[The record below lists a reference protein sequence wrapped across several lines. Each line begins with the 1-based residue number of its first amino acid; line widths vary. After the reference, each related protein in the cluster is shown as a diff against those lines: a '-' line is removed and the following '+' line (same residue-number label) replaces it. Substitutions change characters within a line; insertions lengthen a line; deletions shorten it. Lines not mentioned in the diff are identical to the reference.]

1 MNPLQIIVCA
11 KQVPDPE
18 GPADAFEVNPEE
30 KKVIPVGIPPVINPY
45 DENALELALRIK
57 ERYGAVI
64 TVISMGQSLA
74 QPILRKVLAA
84 GADNLILL
92 VDPLFQD
99 LTNQSIA
106 YVLYKAIKKIVFYD
120 LILTGRQAS
129 DWDFGV
135 TGIFIGEMLQI
146 PVIHLAQKIEIERDH
161 VLVEKLCDNGYQ
173 VLKAPIPVLVTV
185 SSESGEL
192 RYVSVQA
199 LRAVSKKPVVIYTAK
214 DLELDEREL
223 MTWQIFNLNKFNEK
237 RECFFVKGETLGEK
251 GENLALKLKQDGVI

>member
-1 MNPLQIIVCA
+1 VNPLQIIVCA

-18 GPADAFEVNPEE
+18 GPADAFEVNPEG

-57 ERYGAVI
+57 EQYGAVVTI
-64 TVISMGQSLA
+64 ISMGETLA
-74 QPILRKVLAA
+74 QPVLRKALAA

-92 VDPLFQD
+92 IDPLFQG
-99 LTNQSIA
+99 LTSQSIA
-106 YVLYKAIKKIVFYD
+106 YVLYKAIRRIGSYD

-146 PVIHLAQKIEIERDH
+146 PVVHLAQKIEIEEGH
-161 VLVEKLCDNGYQ
+161 VLVEKLYDNGYQ
-173 VLKAPIPVLVTV
+173 VVKAPIPVLVTV

-199 LRAVSKKPVVIYTAK
+199 LRAVSKKPVVICTAK

-223 MTWQIFNLNKFNEK
+223 MTWQIFNLNKFGEK
-237 RECFFVKGETLGEK
+237 RECFFVEGETLEEK
-251 GENLALKLKQDGVI
+251 GENLALKLRQDAII